1 MSTTPRRERS
11 DRPKATGLHWRS
23 HKSHFVWAFAGK
35 MPDTSP
41 LSVLC
46 EPAQSKCTWTF
57 HTSHFVEIYRGNAGR
72 IARDQRFAGACAVE
86 MDMDSSQEPFC
97 VEIYRGN
104 PGCIARPAFCASLHN
119 RNGHGLCG
127 NFKGKCRTRLP
138 RHPFCASLGNRH
150 AHGHFARAILWKF
163 TRNWPDTDDTTSIE
177 HRALTPTVKLE
188 AYLALIQASPHNKG
202 NAA

>member
-1 MSTTPRRERS
+1 MSTTPRRERP

-57 HTSHFVEIYRGNAGR
+57 HTSHFVWKFTGEAGR

-104 PGCIARPAFCASLHN
+104 PGCIARDQRFVRACTIEMDMDCVEISRENAGRVCRDTRFVRAWAIDMHMDILQEPFCVEIYKELA
-119 RNGHGLCG
+119 GHG
-127 NFKGKCRTRLP
+127 
-138 RHPFCASLGNRH
+138 
-150 AHGHFARAILWKF
+150 
-163 TRNWPDTDDTTSIE
+163 
-177 HRALTPTVKLE
+177 
-188 AYLALIQASPHNKG
+188 
-202 NAA
+202 